1 MRVCRLISKKCQRG
15 LNSSRLDHYLKK
27 KNLQFF
33 LVKVFVITVK
43 NNFRFKSR
51 NISFINDKMSFW
63 QLLRPVSVVFVTWK
77 DIGLLVRRR
86 SIVDLLVLVKHV
98 LLLTIFVRLK
108 LSQNSSYFP
117 KPIQSVLFR
126 STLKSPI
133 TIRLSYSLRDLLR
146 EFVNSSKNISRLVEM
161 GGL

>member
-1 MRVCRLISKKCQRG
+1 MRVCRLISKKCQGG

-86 SIVDLLVLVKHV
+86 SIVDLLFLVKH
-98 LLLTIFVRLK
+98 LFLLTILSDWNYRRILLIFQK
-108 LSQNSSYFP
+108 LYNQF
-117 KPIQSVLFR
+117 
-126 STLKSPI
+126 
-133 TIRLSYSLRDLLR
+133 YSGRRWNHPLL
-146 EFVNSSKNISRLVEM
+146 
-161 GGL
+161 